1 MSTFDDDQNV
11 SGNELHDFVTMAM
24 ARRTLRPLIPD
35 APPNPSERLAS
46 VLREGLPAVA
56 PQSSRLGRISGRI
69 AGLGVAA
76 KVLLAA
82 GVAVAGAGGAA
93 TAVVIAHED
102 GHHGDGTDSPR
113 NHPVATIPTPTSTDR
128 SGADAEPTAHP
139 TTIGGEDSGHH
150 DGRSGTD
157 GSGSGESG
165 SGESGSGSGDSG
177 SGDSTSGSS
186 DSGSGDS
193 GSGDSGSGSG
203 STDSGSGST
212 SDGGSTSGS
221 GDTSGSSGSGST
233 SGSDGGSGSG
243 SSDGGSTPA
252 PSPTTGR

>member
-1 MSTFDDDQNV
+1 MSAFDDDHNV

-24 ARRTLRPLIPD
+24 ARRTLRSLIPD
-35 APPNPSERLAS
+35 APPTPSEQLAS

-56 PQSSRLGRISGRI
+56 PQSSRWGRISGRI

-139 TTIGGEDSGHH
+139 TTIGGEDSAHH

-157 GSGSGESG
+157 GSGE
-165 SGESGSGSGDSG
+165 SGSGDSG
-177 SGDSTSGSS
+177 SGDAS
-186 DSGSGDS
+186 SGDS
-193 GSGDSGSGSG
+193 GSGSTDSISGDSGSGSGSG

-233 SGSDGGSGSG
+233 STSGSDGGSGS
-243 SSDGGSTPA
+243 SDGGGSTPA
-252 PSPTTGR
+252 PSPTTDR

>member
-1 MSTFDDDQNV
+1 MSAFDDDHNV

-24 ARRTLRPLIPD
+24 ARRTLRSLIPD
-35 APPNPSERLAS
+35 APPTPSEQLAS

-56 PQSSRLGRISGRI
+56 PQSSRWGRISGRI

-150 DGRSGTD
+150 DGRSG
-157 GSGSGESG
+157 
-165 SGESGSGSGDSG
+165 SGDSG
-177 SGDSTSGSS
+177 SGDSS
-186 DSGSGDS
+186 SGDS
-193 GSGDSGSGSG
+193 GSGSTDSISGDSGSGSGSG

-233 SGSDGGSGSG
+233 STSGSDGGSGS
-243 SSDGGSTPA
+243 SDGGGSTPA
-252 PSPTTGR
+252 PSPTTDR